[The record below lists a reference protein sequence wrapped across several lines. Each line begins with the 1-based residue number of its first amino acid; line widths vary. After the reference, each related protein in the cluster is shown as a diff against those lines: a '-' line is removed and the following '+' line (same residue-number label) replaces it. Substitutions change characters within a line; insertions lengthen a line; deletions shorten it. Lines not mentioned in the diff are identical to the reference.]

1 MKRSAAIVFFFSL
14 ACVFFMPL
22 YAEIPDGRQ
31 ALKEIDVVM
40 DDNYPPYTF
49 RDSTGQLRGI
59 LVDEWRL
66 WQEKT
71 GIRVKLKGMD
81 WDKAQTAVKEGRAQV
96 IDTLFFSEERAG
108 SFDFSVPYHE
118 IGVSV
123 FFNRD
128 ISGITGIDTLQGFTI
143 GVKSGDACIGMLKK
157 QGITPLDEYP
167 NYESIVRAASEKKV
181 KVFCI
186 DNPPA
191 LYFLYRMNLEG
202 DFRHT
207 APLYTGRFHRAVQRG
222 RRDILAAV
230 EKGFAAISPGEY
242 EAIEKKWLGYAIA
255 ELPYIR
261 YASYALALL
270 FFLGLTAL
278 LWNHLLRR
286 QVARKTAQIE
296 AMLKDLQESG
306 EKLRT
311 LSDNIAGGLVYRLE
325 EDEEGRERRFS
336 YISAGVRQ
344 LHEVDISESLN
355 DPMTLYGQV
364 LDEDRPLLA
373 AREEAAK
380 NSMSALSAEVRIR
393 VPSGGIKWV
402 TINSTPRRLS
412 GGSLVW
418 DGIEVDITD
427 RKRAEEALVESYSI
441 LKSVLESPRTW

>member
-1 MKRSAAIVFFFSL
+1 
-14 ACVFFMPL
+14 
-22 YAEIPDGRQ
+22 
-31 ALKEIDVVM
+31 
-40 DDNYPPYTF
+40 
-49 RDSTGQLRGI
+49 
-59 LVDEWRL
+59 
-66 WQEKT
+66 
-71 GIRVKLKGMD
+71 
-81 WDKAQTAVKEGRAQV
+81 
-96 IDTLFFSEERAG
+96 
-108 SFDFSVPYHE
+108 
-118 IGVSV
+118 
-123 FFNRD
+123 
-128 ISGITGIDTLQGFTI
+128 
-143 GVKSGDACIGMLKK
+143 
-157 QGITPLDEYP
+157 
-167 NYESIVRAASEKKV
+167 
-181 KVFCI
+181 
-186 DNPPA
+186 
-191 LYFLYRMNLEG
+191 MNLER

-207 APLYTGRFHRAVQRG
+207 APLYSGRFHRAVQRG
-222 RRDILAAV
+222 RMDILAAV

-402 TINSTPRRLS
+402 TIIQRARLS
-412 GGSLVW
+412 AQPVGTASRSL
-418 DGIEVDITD
+418 ITD
-427 RKRAEEALVESYSI
+427 RKRVRALGNPAASSERAGEPQERGDFRLDRHIEYRLMKPPPDHERYGGRHAIGKSMLEYISDSGVMLRRGVIFDRALSGESF
-441 LKSVLESPRTW
+441 T